1 MHQTKVSLVMKKKN
15 NNNNS
20 NNNIKKNIYNPIKI
34 ETIQNL
40 RINY

>member
-1 MHQTKVSLVMKKKN
+1 MHQTKVSLVMKKKQQQLQQQY
-15 NNNNS
+15 
-20 NNNIKKNIYNPIKI
+20 KKIYNPIKI

>member
-1 MHQTKVSLVMKKKN
+1 MKKNN

-20 NNNIKKNIYNPIKI
+20 NNNIKKKYNPIKI